1 MSNFPTHHPTNPT
14 ASSQELDT
22 LLIEAAPPYALVR
35 SRHGLMLAN
44 RNDIYL
50 GQALIQYG
58 ECCEK
63 EVQLLSS
70 LITRGGVVVEVG
82 TNVGTHTIPLAKR
95 SAEVGGEMVVFE
107 PQPFIFQNLCANL
120 ALNGI
125 TNVRAWPWACG
136 AEGGTV
142 WFARPDYARTGN
154 FGGVSMQRGT
164 TSPNLMPAPCVPLD
178 SVLGESD
185 VTLIK
190 LDVEGFELAA
200 LQGATQ
206 VIRRCRP
213 TLYVENDRAD
223 NSRELIEWL
232 WAQEYRMWWHI
243 SPLYNEDNFRGKSE
257 NLYQNVFSLNM
268 LALPRE
274 SGITASGLAEV
285 VDAAYHPLA
294 PG

>member
-1 MSNFPTHHPTNPT
+1 MSNLPTLHPDI
-14 ASSQELDT
+14 SSQELDP
-22 LLIEAAPPYALVR
+22 LVIEAAPPYALVR

-63 EVQLLSS
+63 EVEFLCS
-70 LITRGGVVVEVG
+70 LIMRGGVVVEVG

-136 AEGGTV
+136 AEAGTV
-142 WFARPDYARTGN
+142 WFTRPDYTQSGN

-164 TSPNLMPAPCVPLD
+164 TSPDLIPAPCVQLD

-200 LQGATQ
+200 LKGAIQ
-206 VIRRCRP
+206 VIRRSRP
-213 TLYVENDRAD
+213 MLYVENDRVD

-232 WAQEYRMWWHI
+232 WAQEYGLWWHI
-243 SPLYNEDNFRGKSE
+243 CPLFNEDNFRGKSE
-257 NLYQNVFSLNM
+257 DIYHNVFSFNM

-274 SGITASGLAEV
+274 SGITAQGFIEI
-285 VDAAYHPLA
+285 VDAGYHPLA
-294 PG
+294 RS